1 MRAILGAFFC
11 LVFTVLIYEVEKNFV
26 TKQIF
31 KIDEISFRGNS
42 DLTRQ
47 ELTKLGHSI
56 YGKNIFQLD
65 FKSIKEHIE
74 KDVRIESVDIIR
86 DDIGK
91 VKFQIKEKD
100 PKFYVNIG
108 NKMYSTDSE
117 GNIFSFMDEQNIQ
130 PLPIIYVKNE
140 KELIQ
145 VIEVLS
151 KVEDEN
157 FYQMISEIYYKNP
170 LETELLIG
178 EGSIVKT
185 NSEVASSKYKVAKE
199 LYKDLV
205 KNQKIEYLD
214 LRFDGY
220 IVKSVGVETNGK
232 R

>member
-1 MRAILGAFFC
+1 
-11 LVFTVLIYEVEKNFV
+11 
-26 TKQIF
+26 
-31 KIDEISFRGNS
+31 
-42 DLTRQ
+42 
-47 ELTKLGHSI
+47 
-56 YGKNIFQLD
+56 
-65 FKSIKEHIE
+65 
-74 KDVRIESVDIIR
+74 
-86 DDIGK
+86 
-91 VKFQIKEKD
+91 
-100 PKFYVNIG
+100 
-108 NKMYSTDSE
+108 MYSTDSE

-178 EGSIVKT
+178 ERSIVKT
-185 NSEVASSKYKVAKE
+185 NSEVAPSKYKVAKE